1 MMTTSG
7 NSFVSAALTG
17 ALLIAGAAV
26 AWATDP
32 PPSTMAP
39 TREMRA
45 QMATVHD
52 QMATCLRS
60 EKPVSDC
67 HAEMMKSCQAISPAG
82 KGCQMGRDGM
92 GPGKGSGPHGGMG
105 TQPTPPAAPTAQ

>member
-45 QMATVHD
+45 QMATVHE

-67 HAEMMKSCQAISPAG
+67 HAEMMKSCEAISPAG
-82 KGCQMGRDGM
+82 KGCQMGKGGM
-92 GPGKGSGPHGGMG
+92 GPGKGMGSHGRMG
-105 TQPTPPAAPTAQ
+105 AQPTPPAAPTAQ